1 MAGRSKQEIHKLRTA
16 LNTKTDESNNLSS
29 NSTFLNQP
37 FLTSIHVSKSCFSSL
52 PFIRIQRIDKNR
64 LVPLMSTENKSQPE
78 KALALQVKTIGLIV
92 NPVAGMG
99 GAVGLKGTD
108 GKAIVARAM
117 SLGAKPVA
125 PVRAQAF
132 LSELKPVEQDIRLIV
147 GAGSMGEDEAKG
159 SGFVCEVL
167 GARKKETGAGDT
179 VAIAKKM
186 VDAGVALLVFC
197 GGDGTARDIQKTV
210 NMNVPVLGV
219 PTGVKMHSAVF
230 ALTPQAAARVV
241 IRFLYEAL
249 PLREAEVMDVDEK
262 AFREGRVSAALYGY
276 VLAPYEPHL
285 IQANKVASPM
295 TETELRNHAAIGV
308 YIIENMKPD
317 VFYIIGPG
325 TTTRTIGDLLD
336 AKKTLLGVDL
346 FCNKKIVA
354 NDVNEKQIL
363 EAIEGKP
370 AQIIVTPIGGQG
382 FIFGRGN
389 QQISPK
395 VIYRVGFEN
404 IILVATE
411 SKLRRLTALRVDT
424 GDPNLDA
431 AFRERKIK
439 AVADYKTEYEM
450 QVE

>member
-1 MAGRSKQEIHKLRTA
+1 
-16 LNTKTDESNNLSS
+16 
-29 NSTFLNQP
+29 
-37 FLTSIHVSKSCFSSL
+37 
-52 PFIRIQRIDKNR
+52 
-64 LVPLMSTENKSQPE
+64 MSTENKSLSDRE
-78 KALALQVKTIGLIV
+78 KTLQVKTIGLIV

-108 GKAIVARAM
+108 GKAIVNQAR
-117 SLGAKPVA
+117 SLGAKPIA
-125 PVRAQAF
+125 PVRAKAF
-132 LSELKPVEQDIRLIV
+132 LSELKPVKSGVRLIL
-147 GAGSMGEDEAKG
+147 GAGNMGEDEAK
-159 SGFVCEVL
+159 STGFTYKVL
-167 GARKKETGAGDT
+167 GEKKKETSAEDT

-186 VDAGVALLVFC
+186 VGVGVALIVFC
-197 GGDGTARDIQKTV
+197 GGDGTARDILNAVGTAI
-210 NMNVPVLGV
+210 PVLGA

-230 ALTPQAAARVV
+230 AVNPQAAARVV
-241 IRFLYEAL
+241 MRFLYETL

-262 AFREGRVSAALYGY
+262 AFREGQVSAELYGY

-295 TETELRNHAAIGV
+295 TESELRNHAAIGV

-317 VFYIIGPG
+317 VLYIIGPG

-354 NDVNEKQIL
+354 TDVNEKQIL
-363 EAIEGKP
+363 EEIDGKT

-389 QQISPK
+389 QQISSE
-395 VIYRVGFEN
+395 VIRRVGLDN
-404 IILVATE
+404 IIVVATE
-411 SKLRRLTALRVDT
+411 GKLRSLNSLRVDT

-431 AFRERKIK
+431 AFREHKVK
-439 AVADYKTEYEM
+439 VVADYKTEYM
-450 QVE
+450 MRVE